1 MLHIVTATGGRY
13 KTVEDL
19 GSPSDAA
26 NKLLDRYLNKEFM
39 STRLGIRRQGEV
51 VAASSREKDG
61 RVYYDIEVGGPQAA
75 SSHGVVVAVTEEAWA
90 ETGGTA
96 WALVSLA
103 GTPSTQTVTQQHS
116 GSTYTSAVPG
126 VEIYRTILA
135 GWDEISSKII
145 EGWPCSN
152 KRQPLVVLELCGCFL

>member
-1 MLHIVTATGGRY
+1 MYVAAATGGRY

-61 RVYYDIEVGGPQAA
+61 RVYYDIEVGEPQAA
-75 SSHGVVVAVTEEAWA
+75 SSNDDDGGSNGEEGAR
-90 ETGGTA
+90 TRGPGGTA
-96 WALVSLA
+96 RMPVSLA
-103 GTPSTQTVTQQHS
+103 GVPSTHQV
-116 GSTYTSAVPG
+116 
-126 VEIYRTILA
+126 
-135 GWDEISSKII
+135 
-145 EGWPCSN
+145 
-152 KRQPLVVLELCGCFL
+152 